1 MRKIRTL
8 SCTSLSLILMY
19 ACTSGNNGA
28 DLQKK
33 VTGLYASESENTFD
47 YFKDTLEIKA
57 NQDGKLDVTI
67 IANWS
72 SAKEDDPQRPKNKVA
87 GEWNSYGKGDTKVG
101 ELQTSDTTIRIAHP
115 MYNTVD
121 ILKIDLNAG
130 TLEYPKK
137 DGAVVYQKVR

>member
-1 MRKIRTL
+1 
-8 SCTSLSLILMY
+8 MY

-28 DLQKK
+28 DLQKE

-57 NQDGKLDVTI
+57 NQDGKLDVTV

-72 SAKEDDPQRPKNKVA
+72 SAKEDDPQRPTNKVA
-87 GEWNSYGKGDTKVG
+87 GEWNNHGKGETLVG
-101 ELQTSDTTIRIAHP
+101 ELQASDTTIRIAHP

-121 ILKIDLNAG
+121 ILKVDLEAG
-130 TLEYPKK
+130 TLEYPTK

>member
-1 MRKIRTL
+1 MINIKTL

-28 DLQKK
+28 DLQKE
-33 VTGLYASESENTFD
+33 VIGLYASESENTFD

-72 SAKEDDPQRPKNKVA
+72 SAKEDDPQRPTNKVA
-87 GEWNSYGKGDTKVG
+87 GEWNNHGKGETLVG
-101 ELQTSDTTIRIAHP
+101 ELQASDTTIRIAHP

-121 ILKIDLNAG
+121 ILKVDLEVG
-130 TLEYPKK
+130 TLEYPTK

>member
-1 MRKIRTL
+1 MINIKTL

-33 VTGLYASESENTFD
+33 ITGLYASESENTFD

-72 SAKEDDPQRPKNKVA
+72 SAKEDDPQRPTNKVA
-87 GEWNSYGKGDTKVG
+87 GEWNNHGKGETLVG
-101 ELQTSDTTIRIAHP
+101 ELQANDTTIRIAHP

-121 ILKIDLNAG
+121 ILKVDLEAG
-130 TLEYPKK
+130 TLEYPTK

>member
-1 MRKIRTL
+1 MIKIRIL
-8 SCTSLSLILMY
+8 SYASLSLIFMY

-28 DLQKK
+28 DLQKE

-67 IANWS
+67 VANWS
-72 SAKEDDPQRPKNKVA
+72 SAKEDDPQRPTNKVA
-87 GEWNSYGKGDTKVG
+87 GEWNNHGKGETLVG
-101 ELQTSDTTIRIAHP
+101 ELQASDTTIRIAHP

-121 ILKIDLNAG
+121 ILKVDLEAG
-130 TLEYPKK
+130 TLEYPTK